1 MKREIGPWVKV
12 IFICGF
18 LIWAGLF
25 TNFIIRPGENHQ
37 ARKLEKKG
45 DVFFN
50 EGKPEEA
57 LVCWRRAITLAPERQ
72 SPYEKI
78 SAYYLLQ
85 KQWLEAKKIIENGL
99 IQLPRCANLYFN
111 LGLSYYFSG
120 DYIRARENFE
130 RVTQINSYYPDA
142 HYFLGLICRKEG
154 KVARAEEE
162 FIREVNLDPTS
173 RRAWKEIRK

>member
-1 MKREIGPWVKV
+1 MKREIGSWAKV

-18 LIWAGLF
+18 LIWVGLF
-25 TNFIIRPGENHQ
+25 TNLILRPGENRQ
-37 ARKLEKKG
+37 AREQEKKG

-50 EGKPEEA
+50 EGKPERA
-57 LVCWRRAITLAPERQ
+57 LVCWRRAIALAPGQRA
-72 SPYEKI
+72 PYEKI

-85 KQWLEAKKIIENGL
+85 GQWLEARKVIESGL
-99 IQLPRCANLYFN
+99 TQLPSCANLYFN

-120 DYIRARENFE
+120 DYVRARESFR
-130 RVTQINSYYPDA
+130 RVTQLDSYYPDA
-142 HYFLGLICRKEG
+142 HYFLGLIYRQEG
-154 KVARAEEE
+154 KPAEAEKE